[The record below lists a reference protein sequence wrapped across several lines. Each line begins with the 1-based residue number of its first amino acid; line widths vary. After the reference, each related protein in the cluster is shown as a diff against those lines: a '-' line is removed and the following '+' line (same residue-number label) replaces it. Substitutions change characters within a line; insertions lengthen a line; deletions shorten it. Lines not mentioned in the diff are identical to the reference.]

1 MDDYSKSDNG
11 FDQTSEQVSDREEE
25 GVSSREVFIKN
36 RSKNIPSKNS
46 NQITKRKTGEEK
58 PSKVSFISNF
68 IYTL

>member
-1 MDDYSKSDNG
+1 MDDYSKSDHG
-11 FDQTSEQVSDREEE
+11 CDQTSEQVSDQEE
-25 GVSSREVFIKN
+25 GVSSGEVFIKN

-58 PSKVSFISNF
+58 PSKVNFISNF